1 VIGVSEDIA
10 KRYTDTDL
18 ARLFDKFGHHGEVRV
33 IYERP
38 NGDRPSPLPSSRH
51 LSYVSKGWTAVRLW
65 TRRSRQTS
73 RRSSSARTSATTPTS
88 QTRRKRRSS
97 AVGLRDGR
105 RPVASISS

>member
-1 VIGVSEDIA
+1 MIGVSEDIA

-51 LSYVSKGWTAVRLW
+51 LSYVSKGWTAVEIVD
-65 TRRSRQTS
+65 TPV
-73 RRSSSARTSATTPTS
+73 SADITAI
-88 QTRRKRRSS
+88 
-97 AVGLRDGR
+97 V
-105 RPVASISS
+105 ISSDIRDHANIADTPKAKK